1 MKDNKLK
8 STDMQNANNISE
20 DNIYHFMDLYFKQK
34 NIMYS
39 HLYNSFDKLLDED
52 IPQFLKKNENMFY
65 ESVTKDKIYRYRFQ
79 FDNIGIKPPYID
91 IEDEIMFPQDARM
104 KQLTYLSKLVAN
116 VTQYQDVVDIAT
128 GDIVSNIVGETE
140 KDFPITNIPIMVR
153 TKYCSLNIKREQSH
167 SECEYDPGGYFIVKG
182 SEKVVIPLEEIIRNY
197 PFVSIKKESSN
208 LIHKVRVYSKCYR
221 KDMLQ
226 IIDFTLKKDMYL
238 TVKVPRV
245 GDVSVFMLMKVL
257 GIETDKDIVNYCVYD
272 KNDTDMLNLMKLLI
286 ENSRIIKVKKGK
298 KQDNK
303 YILSKEEIIDH
314 FISKIKITKKY
325 TETDLELKKIQKKIH
340 LNQILENNLF
350 PHIHGNLIEKAH
362 YIGYVVNRLLQ
373 CILGRIPPD
382 DRDSFLNKRV
392 ELPGSLMFDLF
403 KQYFK
408 KMMNDCRTFFSKRNT
423 SDQTPL
429 KIIHQI
435 KPNIIEQGLIQA
447 LSTGNWSNKKGVAQ
461 VLERTS
467 YLKAISSL
475 RKLKTVT
482 TDASTNKLAAPRH
495 LHPSHVGSL
504 CYIETP
510 EGHNC
515 GLQKSLSLIG
525 NVTVMKLANMEVI
538 ESIIK
543 PKLYSIMDVPSH
555 DIGRY
560 TRVFLNGEI
569 IGLTDTPRELYDE
582 LKSHKY
588 NGVFDKNVGV
598 FHDIRNEIECYDLK
612 INCDSG
618 RLFHPVARVENNKI
632 LLTQEMIDMI
642 SVNEKDSKTRI
653 TNWNDFLARY
663 PGVIEYIDTDE
674 KANSQIGMLFTDIRN
689 ARNKMVKS
697 VNELKNLKKD
707 DFENIVNRY
716 DDFMYLKYTHCEIH
730 PSFLV
735 GNVVANVPFLE
746 CNQGPRNIYQ
756 FSQAKQA
763 IGIYTT
769 NYRDR
774 LDISYILYHPQRPI
788 VTNRLAKYINTD
800 KLPFGENCMVAIAC
814 YTGYN
819 QEDSLIIN
827 RSALDRGLCS
837 ATSLKKGIATISK
850 NQATTKDDMFI
861 KPNPSQVTGR
871 KFGTYD
877 KLNEK
882 GYAPEETVLEKGDI
896 YIGQVSPIQK
906 NDSNDSGILYKD
918 NSKYYDAGV
927 PGVVDK
933 VYTGIY
939 TSDGYEMRKVRL
951 RSQRI
956 PKIGDKFCCYDD
968 THEVLTKDGW
978 INISEINYNHKVAT
992 LVESTTLK
1000 YVNPIDLQK
1009 YQYNGK
1015 MYNVK
1020 SDEVELCV
1028 TPNHRMYVGKD
1039 NNYFIETAENIY
1051 HQKVQYK
1058 RNISTLNHDD
1068 CGLSNLLTDG
1078 TDIIDYIIHDKN
1090 GKCKYSFGIEYWITL
1105 FSMWYTSLT
1114 HVRDN
1119 YLVFYAKNQNDFE
1132 TYITICQMLDIP
1144 YKKGQNKICT
1154 NYNDNVVIIYDT
1166 DIVNDVK
1173 KYCESLSGKRFP
1185 SWVWELSME
1194 QSNTL
1199 LLNIF
1204 HKNLSLITISPFLK
1218 DDVQRLALH
1227 AGHSVKYYHN
1237 QKFNTWKL
1245 VLNSGLSD
1253 EVYVNDKKSS
1263 FHDELIDFNNYV
1275 YCCTVP
1281 GDGIIYVRKNGKPVW
1296 CGQSRHAQKGI
1307 CGLTL
1312 SASDMP
1318 FTEKGISPDF
1328 IINPN
1333 AFPKRMTMGHLLEC
1347 LVGKVAALEGQE
1359 IDSSPYS
1366 NFNIKDIKKRLED
1379 LGYKDDGTEYLY
1391 NGMTGEKIKS
1401 MISIGPTYYQRLK
1414 HIVADKMHCLTMD
1427 HDVLTE
1433 GGWKSFTELKETDKV
1448 ATLRDGKLRYER
1460 PRKLL
1465 YYPDFEGELYHIKTQ
1480 QVDLKVTT
1488 NHRMY
1493 VSFCRTRGK
1502 VCSDY
1507 EMHYAE
1513 DIYGKH
1519 VKYKKDADWDCHDYQ
1534 FKLESLVDG
1543 NNITREEKVLN
1554 MDEWLKFFGFWI
1566 AEGWTSSCKDKRWKN
1581 TMTNKVQIC
1590 QVKKHTRE
1598 MIISVIKNLGYNPT
1612 VTDDKISI
1620 SDKQLFEYLQPLSKG
1635 APFKSLPD
1643 WVWKL
1648 SKQQCRLLIEYM
1660 ILGDGSVNDKDNNV
1674 NCYYYTSSIALA
1686 DDFMRLCLHAGWSAN
1701 KTLHHAKENQTVIKG
1716 RTVTSN
1722 YDLWRLGVVKTKNRP
1737 SVNHSHVKKQK
1748 IQIEETLNDKCP
1760 VFCLEM
1766 PTEIFYVR
1774 RNGIPVWTCNSRSR
1788 GPQTILTRQPP
1799 EGRARD
1805 GGLRFGEM
1813 ERDCMIAHGLAKF
1826 LKERLLETADM
1837 YHCFVCN
1844 ICGLFAQRYLRKD
1857 SYRKPTKND
1866 LYYCRAC
1873 RNHSDISKVRIP
1885 YAFKLLIQ
1893 ELLSMNIA
1901 PRIRTKK

>member
-1 MKDNKLK
+1 MKDDKLK
-8 STDMQNANNISE
+8 SANMQNTNNISE
-20 DNIYHFMDLYFKQK
+20 DNIYRFMDLYFKQK

-52 IPQFLKKNENMFY
+52 IPQFLQKNENIFY
-65 ESVTKDKIYRYRFQ
+65 ESVTNDKIYRYRFQ
-79 FDNIGIKPPYID
+79 FDNIGIKLPYID
-91 IEDEIMFPQDARM
+91 IEDEVMFPQDARM
-104 KQLTYLSKLVAN
+104 KQLTYLSKLVGD
-116 VTQYQDVVDIAT
+116 VTQYQDVLDIPT
-128 GDIVSNIVGETE
+128 GNIVTNIVGETE

-153 TKYCSLNIKREQSH
+153 TKYCSLNIKKEQSH

-208 LIHKVRVYSKCYR
+208 LIYKVRVYSKCYK
-221 KDMLQ
+221 KDILQ
-226 IIDFTLKKDMYL
+226 IIDFTLKKDNYL
-238 TVKVPRV
+238 TIKIPKI

-257 GIETDKDIVNYCVYD
+257 GIESDKDIVNYCVYD
-272 KNDTDMLNLMKLLI
+272 KNDTDMLNLMKILI
-286 ENSRIIKVKKGK
+286 ENSRIIKVKKVK

-303 YILSKEEIIDH
+303 YILTKDDIIEH
-314 FISKIKITKKY
+314 FISKIKFTKKY
-325 TETDLELKKIQKKIH
+325 TETDLDLKNTQKKIH

-408 KMMNDCRTFFSKRNT
+408 KMMNDCRTFFSKRNS

-435 KPNIIEQGLIQA
+435 KPNIIEQGLLQA

-461 VLERTS
+461 ILERTS

-475 RKLKTVT
+475 RKIKSVT

-495 LHPSHVGSL
+495 LHPSHVGPI

-525 NVTVMKLANMEVI
+525 NVTVMKLANIDIVN
-538 ESIIK
+538 SIVK
-543 PKLYSIMDVPSH
+543 PKLISIMDIPSH
-555 DIGRY
+555 DIGKY

-569 IGLTDTPRELYDE
+569 LGLTDKPRELYKE
-582 LKSHKY
+582 LKSYKY
-588 NGVFDKNVGV
+588 NGLFDKNVGIY
-598 FHDIRNEIECYDLK
+598 HDIRNEIECYDLK

-618 RLFHPVARVENNKI
+618 RIFHPVARVENNKI
-632 LLTQEMIDMI
+632 LLTQEMIDMV
-642 SVNEKDSKTRI
+642 SVDEKDSKTRI

-663 PGVIEYIDTDE
+663 PGIIEYIDTDE
-674 KANSQIGMLFTDIRN
+674 KANSQIGMLFTDIED
-689 ARNKMVKS
+689 ARNKMIKS
-697 VNELKNLKKD
+697 VQNLKNLNKD

-716 DDFMYLKYTHCEIH
+716 DDFTYLKYTHCEIH

-763 IGIYTT
+763 IGIYST

-819 QEDSLIIN
+819 QEDSLVIN

-918 NSKYYDAGV
+918 NSKYYDSGV

-956 PKIGDKFCCYDD
+956 PKIGDKFCCYDN
-968 THEVLTKDGW
+968 THEVLTKTGW

-992 LVESTTLK
+992 LVDGTTLK
-1000 YVNPIDLQK
+1000 YVNPVDLQK
-1009 YQYNGK
+1009 YQYHGK
-1015 MYNVK
+1015 MYNVINN
-1020 SDEVELCV
+1020 DVELCV
-1028 TPNHRMYVGKD
+1028 TPNHRMYINTSIGTNKKD
-1039 NNYFIETAENIY
+1039 TYFIEMAENIFN
-1051 HQKVQYK
+1051 QRVQYK
-1058 RNISTLNHDD
+1058 RNISYISKDGTR
-1068 CGLSNLLTDG
+1068 LSSLLTNG
-1078 TDIIDYIIHDKN
+1078 TDVMEYVIYDEN
-1090 GKCKYSFGIEYWITL
+1090 RQCKYSFDIEDWITL

-1114 HVRDN
+1114 HIREN
-1119 YLVFYAKNQNDFE
+1119 YLMYYTNNQNDFE
-1132 TYITICQMLDIP
+1132 NYITLCQALDIP
-1144 YKKGQNKICT
+1144 YKKSQNKLCT
-1154 NYNDNVVIIYDT
+1154 NYNNNVIIIYDS
-1166 DIVNDVK
+1166 DIVNDVI
-1173 KYCESLSGKRFP
+1173 KYCGSSNKKRFP
-1185 SWVWELSME
+1185 PWVWELSIE
-1194 QSNTL
+1194 QSNIL

-1204 HKNLSLITISPFLK
+1204 KKNRSLTTISSYLK
-1218 DDVQRLALH
+1218 DDIQRLALH
-1227 AGHSVKYYHN
+1227 AGHSVKYYHI
-1237 QKFNTWKL
+1237 KEFNIWRLT
-1245 VLNSGLSD
+1245 LNSGLSD
-1253 EVYVNDKKSS
+1253 EVIVNNKVDGINNNFQDK
-1263 FHDELIDFNNYV
+1263 FVDFNDYV

-1318 FTEKGISPDF
+1318 FTEKGISPDL

-1366 NFNIKDIKKRLED
+1366 NFNIKDIKERLEK

-1401 MISIGPTYYQRLK
+1401 MIVIGPTYYQRLK

-1433 GGWKSFTELKETDKV
+1433 SGWKIFNELKETDKV
-1448 ATLRDGKLRYER
+1448 ATLRNGKLCYEQ

-1465 YYPDFEGELYHIKTQ
+1465 YYPDFEGKLYHIKTQ
-1480 QVDLKVTT
+1480 QIDLKVTT

-1493 VSFCRTRGK
+1493 VSLVKSDCK
-1502 VCSDY
+1502 IWSDY
-1507 EMHYAE
+1507 GMYYAE
-1513 DIYGKH
+1513 DIYGRH
-1519 VKYKKDADWDCHDYQ
+1519 VKYKKDAKWDCVDY
-1534 FKLESLVDG
+1534 EVS
-1543 NNITREEKVLN
+1543 N
-1554 MDEWLKFFGFWI
+1554 
-1566 AEGWTSSCKDKRWKN
+1566 
-1581 TMTNKVQIC
+1581 
-1590 QVKKHTRE
+1590 
-1598 MIISVIKNLGYNPT
+1598 
-1612 VTDDKISI
+1612 
-1620 SDKQLFEYLQPLSKG
+1620 EYLQSLSKNTLL
-1635 APFKSLPD
+1635 KSLPEY
-1643 WVWKL
+1643 VWKL
-1648 SKQQCRLLIEYM
+1648 SQLQCKRLIEYM
-1660 ILGDGSVNDKDNNV
+1660 ITNNKSDDN
-1674 NCYYYTSSIALA
+1674 YYYTSFATLA
-1686 DDFMRLCLHAGWSAN
+1686 DDFMRLCLHAGWSS
-1701 KTLHHAKENQTVIKG
+1701 H
-1716 RTVTSN
+1716 
-1722 YDLWRLGVVKTKNRP
+1722 KTKNKNNIWKLDIIRTENEP
-1737 SVNHSHVKKQK
+1737 YVNHPQLKTMTQT
-1748 IQIEETLNDKCP
+1748 EEILDAKCP

-1788 GPQTILTRQPP
+1788 GPRTILTRQPP

-1805 GGLRFGEM
+1805 GG
-1813 ERDCMIAHGLAKF
+1813 
-1826 LKERLLETADM
+1826 
-1837 YHCFVCN
+1837 
-1844 ICGLFAQRYLRKD
+1844 
-1857 SYRKPTKND
+1857 
-1866 LYYCRAC
+1866 
-1873 RNHSDISKVRIP
+1873 
-1885 YAFKLLIQ
+1885 
-1893 ELLSMNIA
+1893 
-1901 PRIRTKK
+1901 